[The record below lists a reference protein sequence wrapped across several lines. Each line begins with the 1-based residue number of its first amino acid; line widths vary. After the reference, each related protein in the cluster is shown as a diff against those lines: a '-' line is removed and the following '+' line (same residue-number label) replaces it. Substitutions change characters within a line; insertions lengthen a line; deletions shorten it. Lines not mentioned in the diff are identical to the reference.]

1 MIVRSLLIFA
11 ALVGA
16 AFGDVRAQL
25 EPFLE
30 QHYYD
35 CHDDFDAEGD
45 LNLLDFKFDPK
56 NPRNLAIWKD
66 VFYRVEDGEMP
77 PKTKKRP

>member
-30 QHYYD
+30 QHCYD

-77 PKTKKRP
+77 PKKKKRP